1 MKVAKKNKKKNRI
14 LPYSWLPA
22 GTYHTDLA
30 IRKKNLQN
38 LANLVLFF
46 CKKAFV

>member
-1 MKVAKKNKKKNRI
+1 MKVGGENKTKQNKNRI

-30 IRKKNLQN
+30 I
-38 LANLVLFF
+38 
-46 CKKAFV
+46 